1 MTDPIVKS
9 SIEQLCDVMM
19 RLTKLIEV
27 LVEDNQ
33 LVRDINRRLRKLECT
48 VRLNIKDG
56 DILFVNAEAIDYKS
70 FDHPWFN
77 FVVVPVQ
84 VPHGKT
90 VGDCLAVA
98 RKNTTQA

>member
-9 SIEQLCDVMM
+9 SIEQLRDVMM
-19 RLTKLIEV
+19 RLTKL
-27 LVEDNQ
+27 
-33 LVRDINRRLRKLECT
+33 VRGINRRLRKLECT

-98 RKNTTQA
+98 RKTPRPRT